1 MMKKKEYT
9 MRAHT
14 RVMANMAIPTLK
26 KANILE
32 K

>member
-1 MMKKKEYT
+1 MMKNKDYT

-14 RVMANMAIPTLK
+14 RVMANMAITTIK
-26 KANILE
+26 KVNILE